1 MANKIHSWTV
11 MLVAF
16 MMLQACS
23 IGIYN
28 KDRPYDPN
36 FEQGE
41 TLHDQIP
48 NWEGEALRKRACGKP
63 EHERVSWERD
73 IDC

>member
-36 FEQGE
+36 LEQGE

-63 EHERVSWERD
+63 KHERVSWERD

>member
-1 MANKIHSWTV
+1 MEDKKRSWAV
-11 MLVAF
+11 MVAACVL
-16 MMLQACS
+16 LQACS

-36 FEQGE
+36 FKQGE

-63 EHERVSWERD
+63 AQDRVSWERD

>member
-1 MANKIHSWTV
+1 MENKISRWTV
-11 MLVAF
+11 MVAACVL
-16 MMLQACS
+16 LQACS

-28 KDRPYDPN
+28 KDRPYDPDLSK
-36 FEQGE
+36 GE

-63 EHERVSWERD
+63 ELDRVSWERD

>member
-1 MANKIHSWTV
+1 MASKISSWTV
-11 MLVAF
+11 VAVATL
-16 MMLQACS
+16 MLQACS

-28 KDRPYDPN
+28 KDRPYDPDLSK
-36 FEQGE
+36 GE

-63 EHERVSWERD
+63 AQDRVSWERD